1 MILQRGFAIL
11 DIVFGHDNPTYNPNS
26 VQKWSLLIQFSGIT
40 TLHLSFQ
47 SKMEGELTNHG
58 LAYE

>member
-40 TLHLSFQ
+40 TLQ
-47 SKMEGELTNHG
+47 SLVSEQNGRVVDQSWSCL
-58 LAYE
+58 